1 MKNSWITSG
10 CLCLGFALVAAQ
22 APAQTTLDFEDIPG
36 ASGGVGA
43 TLTSGGVDMELQ
55 DYLWPGG
62 TVFGGGTATV
72 DTHPVTVIGSGNMLY
87 PNNIN
92 VLFDFAGTIGQQSQV
107 SIDYADLGGNV
118 NFHVNPSAGGAIIN
132 VSDFSD
138 PTING
143 ATINGVS
150 VSVTT
155 TTGVGSDNWGTI
167 TLTGPVDQVLIGG
180 QESFFDDIRAV
191 PEPGSLALLGLGGL
205 TLLRRGRR

>member
-1 MKNSWITSG
+1 MKRSWMTGG
-10 CLCLGFALVAAQ
+10 CLLAGFTLAAAQ
-22 APAQTTLDFEDIPG
+22 ASAQTLDFEDIPG

-43 TLTSGGVDMELQ
+43 TLTSGGVDLLMQ

-62 TVFGGGTATV
+62 TVFSGGTAAV
-72 DTHPVTVIGSGNMLY
+72 DTFPVTVIGSGNMLY

-132 VSDFSD
+132 ANDFSD
-138 PTING
+138 PAING
-143 ATINGVS
+143 ATINGVA
-150 VSVTT
+150 VSVTS

-180 QESFFDDIRAV
+180 QESFFDDVRAI
-191 PEPGSLALLGLGGL
+191 PEPGSLALLGLGGFVL
-205 TLLRRGRR
+205 ARRRR